1 MFRQNATKTRRIFRL
16 DSAILV
22 VQCLIS
28 SLLNSPLMPLLGSAA
43 FISSYP
49 RPIKFWEKNYNTKRI
64 DNTNVQLQAQ
74 IDEFHCGLDDNNL
87 NAIFYEHL
95 TRVLQNSLC
104 GELQLGRTSFRNS
117 TSFRNVSP
125 CLGLGKVNTGDFF
138 ILTSDS
144 LNCMIHLIEIG
155 NGFVTFQL
163 RGLEFKGLFFFVLRN
178 SLVKSNDRQHC
189 L

>member
-1 MFRQNATKTRRIFRL
+1 MDSSL
-16 DSAILV
+16 DSAILLA
-22 VQCLIS
+22 QCLAS
-28 SLLNSPLMPLLGSAA
+28 ALLNSPLMPLLGSAA

-74 IDEFHCGLDDNNL
+74 LNEFHCGLDDNNL

-95 TRVLQNSLC
+95 TRVLQTSLC
-104 GELQLGRTSFRNS
+104 GEIQLGR
-117 TSFRNVSP
+117 
-125 CLGLGKVNTGDFF
+125 LGKVNTGDFF

-155 NGFVTFQL
+155 NGFITFQL
-163 RGLEFKGLFFFVLRN
+163 RGLEFKGRDIHWSVADDLTETFRNVL
-178 SLVKSNDRQHC
+178 STT
-189 L
+189 